1 MSLAPQ
7 ELENTAS
14 KYASDAIKFD
24 SQGARGMAIAHYQQA
39 IDALVKLLQLYPN
52 SKLNQIYKERCNS
65 YHNRI
70 NALQQAHG
78 VEPAVDPKASDA
90 EQKQSVKRQEDEND
104 FEDLVMKEKPDVTWA
119 EVIGLDDAKNA
130 LRESIVYPTKRP
142 DLFPLGW
149 PKGMLLYG
157 PPGTGKTTIA
167 FLVAKQFGYDM
178 IGLNASDVRS
188 KSRINEI
195 LTPVLGN
202 VSVLGMPMIFVDEVD
217 GIHGRGDY
225 GGAAALVDILKEPT
239 VPIVLAANNDALEK
253 MKNIKKVVK
262 TISFKKIPP
271 RLLRVYLENILKK
284 ENAKLSPGSLIKVI
298 DKSRGDIRSMINL
311 TQSFVTGFN
320 PQTENSFE
328 KINVEDGVNAFFKSN
343 SIEEARV
350 VLYSMQIDPREK
362 INAFYSSIITSDL
375 DNPTLAKYLK
385 IISKTDMLYGK
396 IMKTQNW
403 RLLRYLNDILITL
416 YQNDDRIRYSKYNL
430 SQIGRAS
437 WRERVEISVVAES
450 LKKKMN

>member
-1 MSLAPQ
+1 MWSEKYRPQ
-7 ELENTAS
+7 II
-14 KYASDAIKFD
+14 SDMVGNEEPRAAIMEWFAKWKN
-24 SQGARGMAIAHYQQA
+24 GTKPLL
-39 IDALVKLLQLYPN
+39 LV
-52 SKLNQIYKERCNS
+52 
-65 YHNRI
+65 
-70 NALQQAHG
+70 
-78 VEPAVDPKASDA
+78 
-90 EQKQSVKRQEDEND
+90 
-104 FEDLVMKEKPDVTWA
+104 
-119 EVIGLDDAKNA
+119 
-130 LRESIVYPTKRP
+130 
-142 DLFPLGW
+142 
-149 PKGMLLYG
+149 G

-202 VSVLGMPMIFVDEVD
+202 VSVLGTPMIFVDEVD

-375 DNPTLAKYLK
+375 DNSTLAKYLK
-385 IISKTDMLYGK
+385 IISKADMLYGK

-430 SQIGRAS
+430 SWPLLNRIRWDGAKLKSLSSIMAKKLHLSSSAFVAIGLPYVLFCIKNKTLELELQETFGDIIEKEMDQIS
-437 WRERVEISVVAES
+437 
-450 LKKKMN
+450 